1 MKAKENKKKNISK
14 DSLGNRMKNYESIN
28 RTFLIPK
35 MHTVLRLD
43 GRAFHTYT
51 KPFEKPFDDFL
62 ISTMDETAKY
72 LCSKIQGAKF
82 AYVQSDEITIYLS
95 DNDEME
101 TRMWY
106 GGNIQKMVSVS
117 ASIATTKF
125 NHLMFLRK
133 FKSIIKS
140 ERKITR
146 DGCMNYNDTYHTCK
160 NTDFEKE
167 LENITLAEFDSR
179 VFQLPNAEETVNCVL
194 WRQQDCT
201 RNSIQSVAQ
210 SLYSQKELHGKN
222 TSMLQ
227 EMIFQK
233 GINWNDYDA
242 KLKRGR
248 FIQNVTYVN
257 GQPIIPSVYYSCV
270 DVDNQLIAEG
280 KAPVYGTTNDKVR
293 TKWESTEL
301 PIITQD
307 REFLLSRIK

>member
-1 MKAKENKKKNISK
+1 MGKTDKTT
-14 DSLGNRMKNYESIN
+14 LGNRMKNYESIN

-51 KPFEKPFDDFL
+51 KQFEKPFDDFL
-62 ISTMDETAKY
+62 INTMDETAKY
-72 LCSKIQGAKF
+72 LCSKIQGAKL

-95 DNDEME
+95 DNDELE
-101 TRMWY
+101 TQMWY
-106 GGNIQKMVSVS
+106 DGNIQKMVSVS

-125 NHLMFLRK
+125 NHLMILRQIK
-133 FKSIIKS
+133 KSAEKVQEHNANEENEIKYS
-140 ERKITR
+140 
-146 DGCMNYNDTYHTCK
+146 TYGFIEC
-160 NTDFEKE
+160 DIEKMQM
-167 LENITLAEFDSR
+167 AEFDSR

-222 TSMLQ
+222 TSVLQ

-233 GINWNDYDA
+233 GINWNEYDA

-257 GQPIIPSVYYSCV
+257 GVDLRTIPLQEIKL
-270 DVDNQLIAEG
+270 D
-280 KAPVYGTTNDKVR
+280 DKVR

>member
-1 MKAKENKKKNISK
+1 MKAKENKKKTMSK

-101 TRMWY
+101 TQMWY

-125 NHLMFLRK
+125 NHLMILRQIK
-133 FKSIIKS
+133 RSAEKYKSIIQMKTM
-140 ERKITR
+140 RL
-146 DGCMNYNDTYHTCK
+146 
-160 NTDFEKE
+160 NT
-167 LENITLAEFDSR
+167 
-179 VFQLPNAEETVNCVL
+179 
-194 WRQQDCT
+194 
-201 RNSIQSVAQ
+201 
-210 SLYSQKELHGKN
+210 
-222 TSMLQ
+222 
-227 EMIFQK
+227 
-233 GINWNDYDA
+233 
-242 KLKRGR
+242 
-248 FIQNVTYVN
+248 
-257 GQPIIPSVYYSCV
+257 
-270 DVDNQLIAEG
+270 
-280 KAPVYGTTNDKVR
+280 VR
-293 TKWESTEL
+293 TVS
-301 PIITQD
+301 
-307 REFLLSRIK
+307 

>member
-1 MKAKENKKKNISK
+1 MQ
-14 DSLGNRMKNYESIN
+14 M
-28 RTFLIPK
+28 
-35 MHTVLRLD
+35 
-43 GRAFHTYT
+43 
-51 KPFEKPFDDFL
+51 
-62 ISTMDETAKY
+62 
-72 LCSKIQGAKF
+72 
-82 AYVQSDEITIYLS
+82 
-95 DNDEME
+95 
-101 TRMWY
+101 
-106 GGNIQKMVSVS
+106 
-117 ASIATTKF
+117 
-125 NHLMFLRK
+125 
-133 FKSIIKS
+133 
-140 ERKITR
+140 
-146 DGCMNYNDTYHTCK
+146 
-160 NTDFEKE
+160 
-167 LENITLAEFDSR
+167 AEFDSR

-257 GQPIIPSVYYSCV
+257 GVDLRTIPLQEIKL
-270 DVDNQLIAEG
+270 D
-280 KAPVYGTTNDKVR
+280 DKVR